1 MSDPPLRA
9 VLYDWDGTLV
19 DSSDAS
25 YRCYEAMFGRFGIPF
40 DREAFARTY
49 SPDWHRTYT
58 ALGLPRE
65 RWEEADTLFVET
77 YCAQT
82 VPLVAGARE
91 ALAAIDEAGL
101 RQGVVT
107 SGGRQRVS
115 GEIEQLGL
123 RERFAVLVCGD
134 EIQRRKPH
142 PEALLRA
149 LSRLGVEPAQAAYV
163 GDSPE
168 DVEMAK
174 NAGAR
179 SIGVPGGFPNREA
192 LVASRPDLLAASL
205 DEIAGVVLRWAGAV
219 P

>member
-1 MSDPPLRA
+1 MSRPPLRA

-25 YRCYEAMFGRFGIPF
+25 FRCYETMFGTLGVPF
-40 DREAFARTY
+40 DRDAFARTY

-65 RWEEADTLFVET
+65 RWEEADALFVEA

-82 VPLVAGARE
+82 VPLLPGVREMLARVD
-91 ALAAIDEAGL
+91 AAGL
-101 RQGVVT
+101 VQGVVT
-107 SGGRQRVS
+107 SGGRERVAR
-115 GEIEQLGL
+115 EIETLGL

-134 EIQRRKPH
+134 ETRRRKPD

-149 LSRLGVEPAQAAYV
+149 LDRLGVPAAAAAYV

-168 DVEMAK
+168 DVEMAR

-192 LVASRPDLLAASL
+192 LVASAPDVLAASPA
-205 DEIAGVVLRWAGAV
+205 EVAEAVLGWA
-219 P
+219 